1 MTALHID
8 AEVVRWV
15 YTVGSEKPSASSKAD
30 ALKTVTNQASGFFS
44 SLFAGFGAS
53 STPRRTPTPVPVA
66 PKESTNL
73 LEANSSNVDLT
84 IFAANVDVRLDKKM
98 TAELLRSTK
107 KNPPSQL
114 RYELIYVGS
123 TVVKVSLKSVLTS
136 AQTGKDQYDSSVK
149 EEEKAAYAT
158 GSVFQGLRADLEGF
172 VTSLRVNVMIDPSN
186 RTGSARVFIVS
197 LYYLIFVRE
206 TNLYRATRRV
216 KPLALEGIWPRGS
229 FRQ

>member
-1 MTALHID
+1 LIALHID

-15 YTVGSEKPSASSKAD
+15 YPVGSEKPSATSKTD

-123 TVVKVSLKSVLTS
+123 TVVKRIPKV
-136 AQTGKDQYDSSVK
+136 
-149 EEEKAAYAT
+149 
-158 GSVFQGLRADLEGF
+158 GSYFCSDGEGP
-172 VTSLRVNVMIDPSN
+172 I
-186 RTGSARVFIVS
+186 
-197 LYYLIFVRE
+197 
-206 TNLYRATRRV
+206 
-216 KPLALEGIWPRGS
+216 
-229 FRQ
+229 

>member
-1 MTALHID
+1 M
-8 AEVVRWV
+8 WV
-15 YTVGSEKPSASSKAD
+15 
-30 ALKTVTNQASGFFS
+30 LL
-44 SLFAGFGAS
+44 SL
-53 STPRRTPTPVPVA
+53 
-66 PKESTNL
+66 
-73 LEANSSNVDLT
+73 NV
-84 IFAANVDVRLDKKM
+84 
-98 TAELLRSTK
+98 S
-107 KNPPSQL
+107 P
-114 RYELIYVGS
+114 
-123 TVVKVSLKSVLTS
+123 KSVLTS

-197 LYYLIFVRE
+197 VYYLIFVRE
-206 TNLYRATRRV
+206 TNLYRATRPV